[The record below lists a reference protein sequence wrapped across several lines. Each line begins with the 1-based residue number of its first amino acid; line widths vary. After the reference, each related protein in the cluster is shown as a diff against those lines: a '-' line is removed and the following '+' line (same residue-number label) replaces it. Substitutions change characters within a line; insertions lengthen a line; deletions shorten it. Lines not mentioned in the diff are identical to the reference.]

1 MRISDWSS
9 DVCSSDL
16 LMEDDESLAEAVELG
31 KLRAINALLARRVCD
46 VFAMRVSDMGIA
58 QRELADASVLI
69 DREKRKSGSLSYVV
83 VAVFRARHCFR
94 DRERAVTGHVPA
106 ACSSA
111 GAGFVRSE
119 LARSAASDRS
129 GVG

>member
-1 MRISDWSS
+1 MGHHLI
-9 DVCSSDL
+9 
-16 LMEDDESLAEAVELG
+16 EDYEILAEAVELV
-31 KLRAINALLARRVCD
+31 KLRAINALLARRVCV

-94 DRERAVTGHVPA
+94 DRERAVT
-106 ACSSA
+106 
-111 GAGFVRSE
+111 RSE
-119 LARSAASDRS
+119 EHTSELQSLMRISDAVFCLKKKIS
-129 GVG
+129 KTTKLY